1 MAETIKILAQADLGT
16 GLTDLYTVPASTST
30 VISSIV
36 ISNRSGSTRTFT
48 LKVAP
53 AGVADAAQH
62 HLYGSVP
69 LTKNNT
75 FVATLGV
82 TLAATDKLR
91 VQADAASALSITVF
105 GTEYT
110 P

>member
-1 MAETIKILAQADLGT
+1 MAEVIKILAQADIGAS
-16 GLTDLYTVPASTST
+16 LTDLYTVPAATSA

-36 ISNRSGSTRTFT
+36 IANRSGGTRTFT
-48 LKVAP
+48 LKAAP
-53 AGVADAAQH
+53 GGAADATPHNIYPGVQ
-62 HLYGSVP
+62 

-75 FVATLGV
+75 FVATIGM

-91 VQADAASALSITVF
+91 VVADAVGALSVTVF

-110 P
+110 

>member
-1 MAETIKILAQADLGT
+1 MAETIKILAQLDITTSL
-16 GLTDLYTVPASTST
+16 LDLYVAPAATSV

-36 ISNRSGSTRTFT
+36 VANRSTSTRTFT
-48 LKVAP
+48 LKAAP
-53 AGVADAAQH
+53 GGAADANLH
-62 HLYGSVP
+62 TLYGAVS

-75 FVATLGV
+75 FIATVGI

-91 VQADAASALSITVF
+91 VQADAAGALSVTVF

-110 P
+110 

>member
-1 MAETIKILAQADLGT
+1 MAEVIKILAQADVTASLA
-16 GLTDLYTVPASTST
+16 DLYTVPAATST

-36 ISNRSGSTRTFT
+36 IANRSAVTRTFT

-62 HLYGSVP
+62 HLYAAVQ

-75 FVATLGV
+75 FVATLGM

-91 VQADAASALSITVF
+91 VLADAASALSVTVF

-110 P
+110 